1 VATVEAPPR
10 DLSGVRYLLAR
21 ARFERR
27 YAAIRAIWVYLSPG
41 HGACPRCHER
51 VLIVGGDIALEPV
64 PVLARMRCPQ
74 CEQIREHGYQRRMRC
89 WRCGDAGY
97 LGERLPKRGVAIDP
111 HGIARVFTGRRAD
124 GEAVHRIHACP
135 DD

>member
-1 VATVEAPPR
+1 MTFRGDSRGTAPRPIR
-10 DLSGVRYLLAR
+10 GPLPPSAR
-21 ARFERR
+21 PLRA
-27 YAAIRAIWVYLSPG
+27 AIWVYLSPG
-41 HGACPRCHER
+41 HGACPRCRER

-74 CEQIREHGYQRRMRC
+74 CEQIRDHGYQRRMRC

-111 HGIARVFTGRRAD
+111 HGIARVFTGRRTD
-124 GEAVHRIHACP
+124 GEAVHRLHACP